1 MKTKNIFITSS
12 SYLILENQR
21 KEILS
26 FDSYSTKYVR
36 YWSVSNTVCSKMME
50 NCIVFIWQNRD
61 GLCLVRVRDWKGQ
74 QLLCLFVLPVLSPF
88 IQICS
93 IIKNTC
99 SNYTISLYIMI
110 LKDLIKTILCKMK
123 NAWRLFLY
131 ELQTLSLLLLCLQYT
146 WIKCWFS
153 YGNLF
158 GIFACLSG
166 CSLCSCMENISFW
179 ILFIRYM

>member
-1 MKTKNIFITSS
+1 
-12 SYLILENQR
+12 
-21 KEILS
+21 
-26 FDSYSTKYVR
+26 
-36 YWSVSNTVCSKMME
+36 MME

-99 SNYTISLYIMI
+99 SNYTMSLYIMI
-110 LKDLIKTILCKMK
+110 LKVLIKTILCKMK

-131 ELQTLSLLLLCLQYT
+131 ELNIIIIIVMSSIYMDKVLVFLWKFVWDLCMSVWLQFVFLHGKYFLL
-146 WIKCWFS
+146 
-153 YGNLF
+153 NLVH
-158 GIFACLSG
+158 
-166 CSLCSCMENISFW
+166 
-179 ILFIRYM
+179 